1 MLDKK
6 LLVQYTKSPVFTEA
20 LKISQNSNIE
30 LVPLGQGEYN
40 VNYIFSHP
48 GTGKR
53 LLLRI
58 NTGSQLHLDDQIE
71 YEFSALQN
79 LYSSGRTPKAYF
91 CDNSRSLIP
100 HGVMVME
107 WLPGRALRYESDM
120 ADAAAILADIHSTPV
135 PDDCRLIRP
144 AHPAASI
151 YEECLRMVEHYLTW
165 DAARPNTCKLLEELV
180 KEIGRLPLA
189 TSSQAAP
196 CMVNTELN
204 SANFLI
210 NPGSTSYL
218 IDWEKPLLSEP
229 AQDLGHFL
237 VPTTTLWKTE
247 SILSPGDIVDFTS
260 MYIKAVGGRID
271 IRDLKDRLP
280 LFFTVTCLRGTT
292 WCSMA
297 MKEYSQP
304 GRAIANA
311 DTFAKIKQFLDDDFL
326 ENILN
331 NYVKNNFLSGIN

>member
-6 LLVQYTKSPVFTEA
+6 LLEQYTKSPVFTET

-40 VNYIFSHP
+40 VNYSFFHP
-48 GTGKR
+48 ESGKR
-53 LLLRI
+53 LLLRV

-79 LYSSGRTPKAYF
+79 LYPSGRTPKAYF
-91 CDNSRSLIP
+91 CDNSRSILP
-100 HGVMVME
+100 HGAMVME

-135 PDDCRLIRP
+135 PADCRLIRP
-144 AHPAASI
+144 ACPAASI
-151 YEECLRMVEHYLTW
+151 YEECLQMVEHYLSW
-165 DAARPNTCKLLEELV
+165 DDARPCACRLIEELI
-180 KEIGRLPLA
+180 KEIGKLPLNT
-189 TSSQAAP
+189 TSQTAP

-210 NPGSTSYL
+210 NPGAVSYL

-237 VPTTTLWKTE
+237 VPTTTFWKTDT
-247 SILSPGDIVDFTS
+247 ILRPEDVAEFTS
-260 MYIKAVGGRID
+260 LYIKAVDGRID
-271 IRDLKDRLP
+271 IRDIGERLP
-280 LFFTVTCLRGTT
+280 LFFTVTCLRGIT

-304 GRAIANA
+304 GRTIAND
-311 DTFAKIKQFLDDDFL
+311 DTFSKIKQYLEEDFL